1 MLEECSLCGLCKSN
15 CPVFNLSF
23 NEGDGPR
30 GKIILLKKDVLV
42 EEVLNKCSLCNSC
55 KVNCPVDIDLP
66 KEIREAR
73 KKLLSEKESEKN
85 KKMIENIRKFGNPF
99 GKVEEGEIPKELYCC

>member
-15 CPVFNLSF
+15 CPIFNAYL

-30 GKIILLKKDVLV
+30 GKIILLKKDNLA
-42 EEVLNKCSLCNSC
+42 EEVLDKCTLCNSC
-55 KVNCPVDIDLP
+55 KLNCPIDIDLP
-66 KEIREAR
+66 EIIREAR
-73 KKLLSEKESEKN
+73 KKLLSEKESERN

-99 GKVEEGEIPKELYCC
+99 GELKEGETPKELYCC